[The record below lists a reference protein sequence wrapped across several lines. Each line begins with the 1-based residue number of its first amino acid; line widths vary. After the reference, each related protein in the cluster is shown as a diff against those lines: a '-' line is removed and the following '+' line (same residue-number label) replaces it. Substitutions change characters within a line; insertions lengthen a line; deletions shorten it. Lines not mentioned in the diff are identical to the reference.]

1 MTRRTT
7 AAATAAVAVALVL
20 AGCSETSPEGGQAG
34 CLRMVDPESG
44 KTTECLP
51 VAPKS
56 KRVDLAKPTFSHP
69 LRITNPLHPTSEVDQ
84 VIYGGEVD
92 GKPFRTEFT
101 RLSYP
106 KTITWRG
113 KPTEVA
119 IMQYLAFSD
128 GRIHEVALDWFA
140 QDDAGNVWYFGE
152 DVFNYENGAVADTAG
167 TWMAGRDGPAAM
179 IMPADPKPGDVYRP
193 ENIPDK
199 VFEEVTVREV
209 DQRVDGPSG
218 PVDGAITVSELHMD
232 NTRESKT
239 FAPGYGEYAT
249 SSGGDVEQAS
259 LAMPTD
265 QVQAPPP
272 AKLKAL
278 SAAAKRAYDA
288 VAEEDWP
295 AAKPAVAKLNAAWQA
310 YAETGVPELLGKQM
324 TTDVEALAAAVEARK
339 FEEAR
344 GAALRVAQNDLDLRL
359 RHSTVEATDLARAKL
374 WARQLEVDLEAKDTD
389 AAAGDALTLHWT
401 WDRVRHTVPEP
412 QARELDQLLDG
423 LKASAEAKDA
433 AALRA
438 GLPELRSLLS

>member
-1 MTRRTT
+1 MTRRT
-7 AAATAAVAVALVL
+7 AAASVASAIALVL
-20 AGCSETSPEGGQAG
+20 AGCSETSPEGRQSG

-51 VAPKS
+51 VAPES

-69 LRITNPLHPTSEVDQ
+69 LRITNPLHPTSQVDQ
-84 VIYGGEVD
+84 VIYGGEVE

-113 KPTEVA
+113 KPTQVA

-152 DVFNYENGAVADTAG
+152 DVFNYENGAVADTGG

-193 ENIPDK
+193 ENIPGE

-218 PVDGAITVSELHMD
+218 PVDGALTVSELHMD

-239 FAPGYGEYAT
+239 FAPGYGEYST
-249 SSGGDVEQAS
+249 STGGDVEQAS

-265 QVQAPPP
+265 KVQAPAP
-272 AKLKAL
+272 AELKTF
-278 SAAAKRAYDA
+278 SASAKGAFDA

-295 AAKPAVAKLNAAWQA
+295 TAQPAVAKLNKAWRA
-310 YAETGVPELLGKQM
+310 YAQHGVPELLGKQM
-324 TTDVEALAAAVEARK
+324 ATDVEALAAAVEARK
-339 FEEAR
+339 PAEAR

-374 WARQLEVDLEAKDTD
+374 WARQLEVDLTAKDID

-401 WDRVRHTVPEP
+401 WDRVRYTVPEP
-412 QARELDQLLDG
+412 KARELDELLDG
-423 LKASAEAKDA
+423 LKSAAEAKDA

-438 GLPELRSLLS
+438 GLPKLRSLLG